1 MNITYEYTL
10 TLCQIYVKC
19 QMLLLYYKKIKY
31 SKLNSSEHF
40 INQYNS
46 IPPLNNVG
54 STILRLHL
62 LHSCLNCIGDTI

>member
-10 TLCQIYVKC
+10 TLLILYVKHK
-19 QMLLLYYKKIKY
+19 MLQKKKKKIKH

-54 STILRLHL
+54 STILHLYL
-62 LHSCLNCIGDTI
+62 LHSCLNRTGDTI

>member
-1 MNITYEYTL
+1 MNITYEYSL
-10 TLCQIYVKC
+10 AFIKIHVNSK
-19 QMLLLYYKKIKY
+19 MLLMYYKKIKY

-54 STILRLHL
+54 STMLHLYL
-62 LHSCLNCIGDTI
+62 LHSCLNCTGDTI

>member
-10 TLCQIYVKC
+10 TPYFIYVKH
-19 QMLLLYYKKIKY
+19 MILLFYYKKIKY
-31 SKLNSSEHF
+31 SKLNSSEYF

-54 STILRLHL
+54 STILHLYL
-62 LHSCLNCIGDTI
+62 LHSCLNCTGDTI

>member
-10 TLCQIYVKC
+10 TLLILYVKHK
-19 QMLLLYYKKIKY
+19 MLQSCYKKIKH
-31 SKLNSSEHF
+31 SKLNSSEYF

-54 STILRLHL
+54 STILHLYL
-62 LHSCLNCIGDTI
+62 LHSCLNRTGDTI

>member
-10 TLCQIYVKC
+10 TLLILYVKHK
-19 QMLLLYYKKIKY
+19 MLQSCYKKIKH
-31 SKLNSSEHF
+31 SKLNSSEYF

-54 STILRLHL
+54 SIILHLYL
-62 LHSCLNCIGDTI
+62 LHSCLNCISDTV

>member
-10 TLCQIYVKC
+10 TLLILYVKHK
-19 QMLLLYYKKIKY
+19 MLQSCYKKIKY

-54 STILRLHL
+54 STILHLYL
-62 LHSCLNCIGDTI
+62 LHSCLNCTGDTI